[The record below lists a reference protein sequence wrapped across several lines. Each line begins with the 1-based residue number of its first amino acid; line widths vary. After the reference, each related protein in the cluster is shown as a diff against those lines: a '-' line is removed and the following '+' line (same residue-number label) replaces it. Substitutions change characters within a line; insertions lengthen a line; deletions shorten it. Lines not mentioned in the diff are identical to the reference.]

1 MFATFLTLF
10 VGLISVLN
18 PLSAAPTW
26 LTLTADRDPRVV
38 RLMLKKTAQNVFIL
52 LIIFLL
58 FGRLILGFYGLT
70 LTAIKLAGALVI
82 MLTAIKMILQ
92 PPKRLSSDTM
102 RSSMEQDDISFSP
115 MAMPLLVGPG
125 SMALMLGYTEQFGYF
140 WNSGEA
146 LMNYGLLLLA
156 VLLVTV
162 ITYIVLRYSK
172 YLFKILGPGGLIG
185 MGRIM
190 AFMLLAIGAQH
201 LINAVMEV
209 VAQVNAR

>member
-1 MFATFLTLF
+1 MFTEFLTLF

-38 RLMLKKTAQNVFIL
+38 SIMLKKTAQNVFIL

-58 FGRLILGFYGLT
+58 FGRLLLGFYGLT

-82 MLTAIKMILQ
+82 ILTALKMILQ
-92 PPKRLSSDTM
+92 PPKRLSPETM

-125 SMALMLGYTEQFGYF
+125 SMALMLGYTEQFGYV
-140 WNSGEA
+140 WEGIEA
-146 LMNYGLLLLA
+146 LRHYSLLLVA
-156 VLLVTV
+156 VLLVTL
-162 ITYIVLRYSK
+162 ITYVVLRYSK
-172 YLFKILGPGGLIG
+172 YLFRLLGPGGLIG

-201 LINAVMEV
+201 LINAVKEV
-209 VAQVNAR
+209 VAELNR